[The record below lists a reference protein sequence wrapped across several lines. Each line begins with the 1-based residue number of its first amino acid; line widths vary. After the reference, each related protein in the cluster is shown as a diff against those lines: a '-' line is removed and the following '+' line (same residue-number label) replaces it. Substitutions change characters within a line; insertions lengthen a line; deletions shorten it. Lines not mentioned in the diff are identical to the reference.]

1 MRQPMRH
8 SKALIEFIQKNN
20 IKILAEV
27 GIERGRLLR
36 TILRSP
42 CKDVIDEYW
51 AIDPWRPVGLKYGEI
66 MGRRTRRDWFDIFT
80 RVSEYMI
87 WFKQLRVLRMNSV
100 DAANNIFPDKY
111 FDLVYIDADHSTLAV
126 LDDINAWIPKI
137 KDSGYLAGHDY
148 NIGGV
153 QKAVNQL
160 LSPVD
165 DMMYHSRSWLKKI
178 SDIKKDNPEMINE
191 E

>member
-1 MRQPMRH
+1 MRH

-51 AIDPWRPVGLKYGEI
+51 AIDPWKPLGMKYGEAI
-66 MGRRTRRDWFDIFT
+66 GRRTRRNWFDIFM
-80 RVSEYMI
+80 RVSEYMV